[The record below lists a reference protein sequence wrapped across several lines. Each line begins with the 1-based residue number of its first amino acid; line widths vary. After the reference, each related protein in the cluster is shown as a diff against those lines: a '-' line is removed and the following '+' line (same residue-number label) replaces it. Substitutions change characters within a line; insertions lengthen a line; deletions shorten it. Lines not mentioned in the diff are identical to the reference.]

1 MSRPHSTPETCPPN
15 PERGKGIRQRFR
27 TLIFYCLLASFL
39 FLGILLLVFRDLG
52 LFMVVLTANPLLF
65 ILALYLVSAAIA
77 SVLTYFVSRQILY
90 PVECLSKASKKV
102 AGRDFDVS
110 LSPDTNLEEL
120 DTLIRNFN
128 DMVRELSSIET
139 LREDFI
145 ANVSH
150 EFKTPLSGIEGY
162 ATLLS
167 EKDLTEEERM
177 EYARRILDSARR
189 LSRLT
194 GNILLLSKLEN
205 GSVRAEITHYRL
217 DEQIRTAILDL
228 STLWEP
234 MEIDWQLDLPE
245 IEFYGPEGF
254 YHEVWINLIGNACK
268 YSFRGGTVEIALQKC
283 VGGVEAKITDHGIG
297 MSEETRDHLFEK
309 FYQADTSRKSDG
321 NGLGLSLC
329 QKIMSLTGGHIS
341 VESKEGEGST
351 FTVFFCEIVKEHDA

>member
-1 MSRPHSTPETCPPN
+1 MKRPGCRSGENVSLPP
-15 PERGKGIRQRFR
+15 RGKGIRQRFR

-39 FLGILLLVFRDLG
+39 FLGTFLLIFRDLG
-52 LFMVVLTANPLLF
+52 LFVVALAANPLLF
-65 ILALYLVSAAIA
+65 ILALYLVSAIMA
-77 SVLTYFVSRQILY
+77 SVLTYFVSRQILV
-90 PVECLSKASKKV
+90 PIECLSKASKEV
-102 AGRDFDVS
+102 AGGNFDIA

-120 DTLIRNFN
+120 DTLIQNFN
-128 DMVRELSSIET
+128 DMARELSSIET

-167 EKDLTEEERM
+167 EPDLSDEERV
-177 EYARRILDSARR
+177 EYARRILESSRR

-205 GSVRAEITHYRL
+205 GSVRAEITRYRL
-217 DEQIRTAILDL
+217 DEQVRTAILDL
-228 STLWEP
+228 SSLWEP
-234 MEIDWQLDLPE
+234 MDIDWQLELPE
-245 IEFYGPEGF
+245 IDFYGPEGL

-268 YSFRGGTVEIALQKC
+268 YSHPGGSVEITLARC
-283 VGGVEAKITDHGIG
+283 EGGAEAKITDHGIG
-297 MSEETRDHLFEK
+297 MSEETRAHLFEK

-329 QKIMSLTGGHIS
+329 QKILSLTGGHIS
-341 VESKEGEGST
+341 VESRENQGST
-351 FTVFFCEIVKEHDA
+351 FTVFFCGIKKES